1 VKCFTTVTVYMCGS
15 LSLPRS
21 SRGKSEPAT
30 SQHHLLEHTPS
41 VTQLK
46 QSHSTPMEAQGDVA
60 HSLLRQYM
68 GVSGQR
74 HALTVLYAW
83 GRTPGTIGQ
92 ESEWAPEPVWT
103 QRLEEKSFASARD
116 RTPISQSSSP

>member
-1 VKCFTTVTVYMCGS
+1 MCGN
-15 LSLPRS
+15 LSLTRFS
-21 SRGKSEPAT
+21 LGKSEPAT
-30 SQHHLLEHTPS
+30 NHLLEHTPL

-60 HSLLRQYM
+60 HSLLRHYM
-68 GVSGQR
+68 GVSGQSP
-74 HALTVLYAW
+74 TELYAW

-103 QRLEEKSFASARD
+103 ERLEEKSFASAGD
-116 RTPISQSSSP
+116 RTPIAQSSP